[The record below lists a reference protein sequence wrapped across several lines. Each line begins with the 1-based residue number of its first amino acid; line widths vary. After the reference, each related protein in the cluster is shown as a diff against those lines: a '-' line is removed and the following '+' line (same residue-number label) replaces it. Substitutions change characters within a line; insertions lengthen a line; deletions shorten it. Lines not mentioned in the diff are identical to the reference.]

1 MLVTVGPTDSDRL
14 RQPRDATKDF
24 SKACKFNRFRP
35 AALNNV
41 KSGYPPLAP
50 VPGGTTTPSSTT
62 TYIRP
67 CVRSYLPRA
76 SRDNV
81 SGAGI
86 HLSIIQGLTIYKSW
100 QILLRNVHA

>member
-24 SKACKFNRFRP
+24 SKACKVNRFRP
-35 AALNNV
+35 AALNKV

-76 SRDNV
+76 SRRQRIRRRHPSIYYLSLDPWT
-81 SGAGI
+81 SG
-86 HLSIIQGLTIYKSW
+86 LRVGL
-100 QILLRNVHA
+100 